1 MCVSDCTD
9 FKIRVGRSG
18 FFFFFSLKPT
28 SMRHPLKPLPL
39 KSHKPVFLSYYSL
52 LIIWHAVQCFWFQT
66 SIKCTRKWRKFRQYR
81 NSQASIVEFW
91 NKHGDEFPDF
101 VDLFFFFWYKKCW
114 VGGNI
119 LGSVDRSE
127 THILFFFGLEEKIV
141 FIDQ

>member
-1 MCVSDCTD
+1 MYKEMK
-9 FKIRVGRSG
+9 KI
-18 FFFFFSLKPT
+18 
-28 SMRHPLKPLPL
+28 
-39 KSHKPVFLSYYSL
+39 LSS
-52 LIIWHAVQCFWFQT
+52 
-66 SIKCTRKWRKFRQYR
+66 

-101 VDLFFFFWYKKCW
+101 VDLFFFFFGIKNVG